1 MANDPFVTAATNF
14 EDVQQQNANVK
25 FATSLTRKGILPSVT
40 DVKLLQE
47 ENEKMKKLLQE
58 EGEKMNK
65 LLQEKGEKM
74 NKLLQEEGE
83 KMNKLLQGEIEW
95 MKRGIWVA
103 LALVFLLAIT
113 RFWD

>member
-14 EDVQQQNANVK
+14 EDDQQQNANVK
-25 FATSLTRKGILPSVT
+25 FATGLTRKGILPSVT

-47 ENEKMKKLLQE
+47 ESERMKKLLQE
-58 EGEKMNK
+58 ESEKMKKLIQEDSEKMKK
-65 LLQEKGEKM
+65 LLH
-74 NKLLQEEGE
+74 
-83 KMNKLLQGEIEW
+83 GEIEW
-95 MKRGIWVA
+95 MKREIWVA